1 MNGGGGF
8 CQKVEEMKRASPES
22 WQQVQIPR
30 DRRMYGPVFF
40 PQEKVSWYLS
50 VDYYGSQANTSVRPM
65 RALGWWDQ
73 DQAFQ
78 LHPPMPVSLDF
89 MMTTFLKQKAP
100 VILAH
105 QLTDVGL
112 VCLPHPCGW
121 KGEGVWMFQC
131 ISMTT
136 TEKWLWDG
144 LLMMSY

>member
-65 RALGWWDQ
+65 RALGW
-73 DQAFQ
+73 
-78 LHPPMPVSLDF
+78 
-89 MMTTFLKQKAP
+89 
-100 VILAH
+100 
-105 QLTDVGL
+105 
-112 VCLPHPCGW
+112 
-121 KGEGVWMFQC
+121 
-131 ISMTT
+131 
-136 TEKWLWDG
+136 
-144 LLMMSY
+144 